1 MSEFDNLTAED
12 LDCLGLRR
20 VVRGFEDRDWR
31 NWPEAA
37 AADDRLLN
45 AFAARSAPRQR
56 RVRRPSLESTVRQ
69 VLKAAQ
75 AAGVSI
81 AVTIE
86 GDTVTASPTRGIA
99 PATREDRTPGEQP
112 PDAPPR
118 SLFKAR
124 AIPKQKVVL

>member
-20 VVRGFEDRDWR
+20 VVRGFENWDWR

-37 AADDRLLN
+37 ADDDRLLH
-45 AFAARSAPRQR
+45 AFAARSVPRQR

-81 AVTIE
+81 AATIE

-99 PATREDRTPGEQP
+99 PATREDRTPGEQSH
-112 PDAPPR
+112 DAPPR

-124 AIPKQKVVL
+124 AVPKQKVVL